1 MKVVI
6 TATDFPDADIE
17 RAIIEDAGH
26 EVVVADVAAPHQIAE
41 VAADADALL
50 VQFAS
55 IDRDIISQ
63 LPKLRFISRYG
74 VGIDNIDL
82 EAASERGVL
91 VANVPSY
98 GGDEVAL
105 HATSLIL
112 ALVRHLPG
120 FDSSVRSGRWHYRD
134 TGPVA
139 AAADMTLGLFG
150 LGRIG
155 RTVAERGG
163 AWFGQVIAHD
173 PHVTDGGEVEL
184 VDLDELFERA
194 DIVSIHVPLTSQTAG
209 SVDRR
214 RMRLLGPDGCLVNTA
229 RGAVVRLDDL
239 LDALDAGEL
248 RAAALDVQPE
258 EPPPPGHPI
267 LTHPAVLLT
276 PHVGWYSES
285 AEADLRR
292 QTAGNVLAWL
302 RGKPIN
308 ICR

>member
-17 RAIIEDAGH
+17 REMLEDAGH
-26 EVVVADVAAPHQIAE
+26 EVVVTDASTPHQIAD
-41 VAADADALL
+41 AATDADALL
-50 VQFAS
+50 VQLAT
-55 IDRDIISQ
+55 IDRDTIIQ
-63 LPKLRFISRYG
+63 LPKLQFISRYG
-74 VGIDNIDL
+74 VGVDNIDL
-82 EAASERGVL
+82 EAAAERGIL
-91 VANVPSY
+91 VSNVPLY

-105 HATSLIL
+105 HATSMIL

-120 FDSSVRSGRWHYRD
+120 FDRSVRSGRWHYRD

-139 AAADMTLGLFG
+139 AAADLTLGLFG

-155 RTVAERGG
+155 RTVARQAGS
-163 AWFGQVIAHD
+163 WFKEVIAHD
-173 PHVTDGGEVEL
+173 PHVTDGGEVDL
-184 VDLDELFERA
+184 VDLDTLFGRA
-194 DIVSIHVPLTSQTAG
+194 DIVSVHVPLTPQTAR

-214 RMRLLGPDGCLVNTA
+214 RMALLGPDGYLVNTA
-229 RGAVVRLDDL
+229 RGAVVRVDDL

-248 RAAALDVQPE
+248 RGAALDVQPE
-258 EPPPPGHPI
+258 EPPLPDHPI

-285 AEADLRR
+285 AEADLRQR
-292 QTAGNVLAWL
+292 ATRNVLAWQ
-302 RGKPIN
+302 RGEPEN